1 MAGEIMSS
9 DEQTENAV
17 DQIMQ
22 SFNMTVKDRIRTQP
36 VFKQAVLD
44 QICRLA
50 LSDHIDDLKVAKIM
64 LDDVIAAKEES

>member
-22 SFNMTVKDRIRTQP
+22 SFNMTVKDRIRTHP
-36 VFKQAVLD
+36 AFKQAILD
-44 QICRLA
+44 QICTLA
-50 LSDHIDDLKVAKIM
+50 LSDDIDDLKVAKIM
-64 LDDVIAAKEES
+64 LDDVIAAKEDK